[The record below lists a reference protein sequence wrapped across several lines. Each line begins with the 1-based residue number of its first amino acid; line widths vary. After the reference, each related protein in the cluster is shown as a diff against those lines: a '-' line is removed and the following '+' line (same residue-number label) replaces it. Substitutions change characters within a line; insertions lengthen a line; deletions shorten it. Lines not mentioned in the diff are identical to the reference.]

1 MQCPFDTNSI
11 TYIATTYAI
20 KMVGIIILLTF
31 MVSLMRY
38 LMNVVILVSDILLLY
53 VILITICPVIVNT
66 KNTLVFL

>member
-1 MQCPFDTNSI
+1 MIGN
-11 TYIATTYAI
+11 
-20 KMVGIIILLTF
+20 IILLTF
-31 MVSLMRY
+31 MVSLMGY